1 MKKIT
6 LILTMLLMSAFAFAE
21 LTTGEQVARAARDRD
36 TGDTMMAAMEMILI
50 DGNGNPR
57 PTRAINTWA
66 YTYDKELDL
75 SKVVMEFVSP
85 ASIRGT
91 RFLTVAQPLGTD
103 DDKWIYLPDLKRVR
117 RIASADKGSSFV
129 GSDFSYGDMETR
141 EVEEDTHKLLGS
153 EVVNGYEC
161 YVIESIPVDMAD
173 AQYSKRIV
181 YVTKEHYVPMKAE
194 LYNKRTGELEK
205 VMKVEGEIKQVQDI
219 WTIFETVMT
228 TVNTGHSTVLKMRN
242 DNSGNPMI
250 KYNVKV
256 DPRRFTQEFL
266 ETGRAR

>member
-6 LILTMLLMSAFAFAE
+6 LILAMLLISAFAFAE
-21 LTTGEQVARAARDRD
+21 FTTGEQVARAARDRD
-36 TGDTMMAAMEMILI
+36 TGDSMMAAMEMILI
-50 DGNGNPR
+50 DGNGEAR
-57 PTRAINTWA
+57 PARGINTWA
-66 YTYDKELDL
+66 YTYDKEQDL
-75 SKVVMEFVSP
+75 GKAVMEFVSP

-153 EVVNGYEC
+153 ETIDGYDC
-161 YVIESIPVDMAD
+161 YIVEATPIDIED
-173 AQYSKRIV
+173 AQYSKRIT
-181 YVTKEHYVPMKAE
+181 YVTKEHYIPMKAE
-194 LYNKRTGELEK
+194 LYSKKTGELEK
-205 VMKVEGEIKQVQDI
+205 VMKVVGEIKQVQDI